1 MKHPTVKFLVLS
13 RTVLA
18 ILISVFMLISAI
30 GCGAGE
36 PQSQGVAW
44 QLDTFA
50 LRYNCTPITESSP
63 DISPIVKP
71 GQDVYIYAEIRN
83 VGTEAGAYEWQVY
96 LDNADNPFY
105 HETTSNLVAGSSE
118 GSSEVIGNPVG
129 LVCITISSEV
139 IGRHEVKIGTVTRH
153 FTVVTVIPSAAQ
165 ISNLSI
171 DPFNIPA
178 GQETS
183 VNFTVCNPGE
193 VNEIYTVNI
202 FIGDYKAESK
212 SVSVNAGACVPV
224 VSHVGSTTPGTYHV
238 LITADGSSSQV
249 AGTFQVF
256 AETGTSGSG
265 LTAGTPLTF
274 TSTTLADGFVSK
286 SYTAEVKPAGGT
298 TPYTYSL
305 TSGSLPAGLSIHGY
319 NDFCRIE
326 GTPTAY
332 GQFEFEITV
341 DDSNE
346 STSAVKATFNL
357 MVFPNLDGKW
367 MMTTT
372 VTQANGVCAGE
383 GGTSTREI
391 TVTQNGKSITFSDF
405 TGSQANQLIGAILP
419 PNSSFIDV
427 IKNTVI
433 RNDTEQ
439 WIVYV
444 SGSYPEDFGTTTSSR
459 RLVINTTTT
468 MSGVEDWTWVGGG
481 GDCPDGK
488 GVITATRIP

>member
-1 MKHPTVKFLVLS
+1 
-13 RTVLA
+13 
-18 ILISVFMLISAI
+18 MLISAI

-50 LRYNCTPITESSP
+50 LRYNCTPITETSP

-83 VGTEAGAYEWQVY
+83 VGTEAGVYEWKVY
-96 LDNADNPFY
+96 LDDADNPFY
-105 HETTSNLVAGSSE
+105 HETTSNLVPGSAE
-118 GSSEVIGNPVG
+118 LIGYPVG
-129 LVCITISSEV
+129 SVCITISSDV
-139 IGRHEVKIGTVTRH
+139 IGQHEVKIGTVTRH

-193 VNEIYTVNI
+193 VNEIYPVNI

-265 LTAGTPLTF
+265 LIAGTPLTL
-274 TSTTLADGFVSK
+274 TSTTLPDGLVTK
-286 SYTAEVKPAGGT
+286 SYNTEIKPNGGQ

-305 TSGSLPAGLSIHGY
+305 ASGSLPAGLSIHSYGDY
-319 NDFCRIE
+319 CGIE

-332 GQFEFEITV
+332 GQYKFEIAV
-341 DDSNE
+341 DDSAV
-346 STSAVKATFNL
+346 STSAVTATFNL
-357 MVFPNLDGKW
+357 TVFPNLDGKW

-391 TVTQNGKSITFSDF
+391 TVTQNGKNVTFSGF
-405 TGSQANQLIGAILP
+405 SGSQANQLNGAILP
-419 PNSSFIDV
+419 PNGSCIDV

-439 WIVYV
+439 WVVYV
-444 SGSYPEDFGTTTSSR
+444 SGSYPEDFGTTSSTR
-459 RLVINTTTT
+459 RLVINTATT